1 MLISFSLTA
10 LYAQTGKDSA
20 KVCYTQSELIKIADK
35 MVHAQETDSLRKVAE
50 KQVQHL
56 TDQSYALR
64 MTIAA
69 KQKEV
74 NTQKSVVV
82 KQVAITDG
90 YKLEIVGLKEARKK
104 DARKLKWTRVGW
116 ISTSGLLVF
125 LLLTK

>member
-1 MLISFSLTA
+1 ML
-10 LYAQTGKDSA
+10 
-20 KVCYTQSELIKIADK
+20 KIADK
-35 MVHAQETDSLRKVAE
+35 MVFAHEADSLRKVAE

-56 TDQSYALR
+56 TDQSFALH

-69 KQKEV
+69 KQKEID
-74 NTQKSVVV
+74 TQKSVVV

-116 ISTSGLLVF
+116 ISTTGVLVYLLV
-125 LLLTK
+125 TK